1 MKLRIKGDSI
11 RVRLTKT
18 EVSQL
23 CSEGSVTELTHI
35 GNHILAYELKT
46 DAATEKLNAALSENK
61 ITILVSKSFAAE
73 WNDNNVVGI
82 SCDVKSGTADLQ
94 LKLEKDFVCLD
105 DTNEDQSDNYP
116 NPNAT
121 C

>member
-18 EVSQL
+18 EVTQL
-23 CSEGSVTELTHI
+23 CKQGSVTEQTHI
-35 GNHILAYELKT
+35 GNHIFTYELIT
-46 DAATEKLNAALSENK
+46 DAATEKLNASLSENR
-61 ITILVSKSFAAE
+61 ITVLVSKNFTAD
-73 WNDNNVVGI
+73 WNENSIVGI
-82 SCDVKSGTADLQ
+82 SDSVKSGDFDLQ